1 MLPFILIVVENK
13 HTVSNTLENDF
24 ISSGKQSTNP
34 VLDKNIFQAIEKS
47 SFDNEATTIS
57 SQH

>member
-1 MLPFILIVVENK
+1 VENK